1 MNEYGATDWYRLA
14 QEQLTGV
21 ALAVQRQ
28 DELDL
33 EALSA
38 MATGIAEALKRSDQL
53 LVQFQ
58 IRASPIGFEFPFH
71 LKQGFKH
78 LGSLRSALGLGEM
91 RGKLLIFFFFS
102 SEISF

>member
-1 MNEYGATDWYRLA
+1 MSEYSTTDWYRIA

-38 MATGIAEALKRSDQL
+38 MATGIAEALK
-53 LVQFQ
+53 
-58 IRASPIGFEFPFH
+58 
-71 LKQGFKH
+71 
-78 LGSLRSALGLGEM
+78 
-91 RGKLLIFFFFS
+91 
-102 SEISF
+102 